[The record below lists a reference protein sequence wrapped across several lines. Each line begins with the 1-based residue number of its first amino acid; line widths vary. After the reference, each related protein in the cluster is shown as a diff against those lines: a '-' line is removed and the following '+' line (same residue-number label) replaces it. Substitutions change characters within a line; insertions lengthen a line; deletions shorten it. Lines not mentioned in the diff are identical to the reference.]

1 MLKAVL
7 NCVSSTKD
15 AKFGNHATFY
25 SNIIANNNVVQ
36 YFTYHG
42 NIICRVNWT
51 RKEVLLTN
59 AGYNTRSTNRA
70 LNDYKQYFTENH
82 PTFTITDKREKT
94 N

>member
-15 AKFGNHATFY
+15 SKFGNHATFY

-70 LNDYKQYFTENH
+70 LNDYKQYFTQNH

>member
-70 LNDYKQYFTENH
+70 LNDYKQYFTQNH
-82 PTFTITDKREKT
+82 PTFTITDEREKT

>member
-15 AKFGNHATFY
+15 SKFGNHATFY

-51 RKEVLLTN
+51 RQEVLLTN

-70 LNDYKQYFTENH
+70 LNDYKQYFTQNH
-82 PTFTITDKREKT
+82 PTFTITDEREKT

>member
-7 NCVSSTKD
+7 NCVSSVKD

-25 SNIIANNNVVQ
+25 SNIIANNNMVQ

-51 RKEVLLTN
+51 RQEVLLTN

-82 PTFTITDKREKT
+82 PTFTITDEREKT

>member
-7 NCVSSTKD
+7 DCVSSTKD

-51 RKEVLLTN
+51 RQEVLLTN
-59 AGYNTRSTNRA
+59 AGHNTRSTNRA
-70 LNDYKQYFTENH
+70 LNDYKQYFTQNH
-82 PTFTITDKREKT
+82 PTFTITDEREKT

>member
-15 AKFGNHATFY
+15 SKFGNHATFY

-51 RKEVLLTN
+51 RKEVFLTN
-59 AGYNTRSTNRA
+59 AGYNTCSTNRA

-82 PTFTITDKREKT
+82 PTFTIIDEREKT

>member
-7 NCVSSTKD
+7 NCVSSIKD

-25 SNIIANNNVVQ
+25 SNTITGDSIQ

-42 NIICRVNWT
+42 NIICRVNYT
-51 RKEVLLTN
+51 RKTDYLTN
-59 AGYNTRSTNRA
+59 SGWNTGSTNRA
-70 LNDYKQYFTENH
+70 LNDYKRYYSENH
-82 PTFTITDKREKT
+82 PTFTIIDEREKT

>member
-25 SNIIANNNVVQ
+25 SNTITGDSIQ

-70 LNDYKQYFTENH
+70 LNDYKQYFTQNH
-82 PTFTITDKREKT
+82 PTFTITDEREKT

>member
-15 AKFGNHATFY
+15 AKFGNHGTYY
-25 SNIIANNNVVQ
+25 STPITGDSIQ

-42 NIICRVNWT
+42 NIICRVNYT
-51 RKEVLLTN
+51 RKTVYLTN
-59 AGYNTRSTNRA
+59 SGWNTSSTNRA
-70 LNDYKQYFTENH
+70 LNDYKRYYSENH
-82 PTFTITDKREKT
+82 PTFTIIDEREKT

>member
-59 AGYNTRSTNRA
+59 ASYNTRSTNRA
-70 LNDYKQYFTENH
+70 LNDYKQYFTQNH
-82 PTFTITDKREKT
+82 PTFTIIDEREKT

>member
-15 AKFGNHATFY
+15 SKFGNHATFY

-51 RKEVLLTN
+51 RQEVLLTN

-82 PTFTITDKREKT
+82 PTFTITDEREKT